1 MPEVAQRWGFDIG
14 LVAMG
19 HNAIGGAAVAFW
31 NAMGMIAVAV
41 VNAMGLVTFSPVNS
55 MGLGGGRRSELRW
68 YSGRSRGE
76 RDRRGG
82 HRWRERL
89 SASSPSEGKA
99 ARACCQYPEA

>member
-41 VNAMGLVTFSPVNS
+41 VNAMGLVTLSPVNS
-55 MGLGGGRRSELRW
+55 W
-68 YSGRSRGE
+68 
-76 RDRRGG
+76 DW
-82 HRWRERL
+82 WR
-89 SASSPSEGKA
+89 
-99 ARACCQYPEA
+99 